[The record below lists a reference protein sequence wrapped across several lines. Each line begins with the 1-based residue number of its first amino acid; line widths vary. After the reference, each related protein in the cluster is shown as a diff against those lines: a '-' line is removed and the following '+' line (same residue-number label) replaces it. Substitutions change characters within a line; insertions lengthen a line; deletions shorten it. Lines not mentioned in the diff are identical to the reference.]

1 MRRSY
6 LFAIAFLWSL
16 MIHAVTVEIDGIAYY
31 INLKTGLTEVISNSA
46 HPYSG
51 DIVIA
56 ETIVYEGAQYTV
68 TGIGEKAFFQKN
80 ITSVAFPNSINSIG
94 AAAFMYCQ
102 ALDSIE
108 IPKHVTIIPTDVFA
122 SCQNLKHVILPEGLT
137 EIGNSAFNSC
147 YGLDSIIIPNT
158 VQTIQDWAFAG
169 CEHLSY
175 VKIPQQLKTVG
186 QGAFGSCPSLAYVDI
201 PDLSSWA
208 MINFNNYTANPLYYA
223 KKLIVN
229 GEEITDLVIPDDVT
243 YIGGNA
249 FRCCM
254 NLTSV
259 TIGDH
264 VRSIGL
270 GAFMECSNITSIIIG
285 EDVTSIDRLVFYR
298 CTKVTSVTSYPRK
311 VPTTASDAFDATLL
325 ENATLYVAESAF
337 DNYYRSDPW
346 KNFKEMIALEFPK
359 HTLSYYLNDALY
371 KSYTLEEG
379 EYITPE
385 PAPEKEGYEFSGWSE
400 IPERMPKHDVTVTGS
415 LTLMSQTFTQNGI
428 HYQLWVKPQTADVTG
443 ITIEDISDFSGQIDI
458 PSTLTVEGKTFDIIS
473 IGDQSFF
480 MCERLNAISIPA
492 SVTNIGEKAF
502 EGCMLQNVFVR
513 NTYTHIND
521 NSFSQATYNHAML
534 YIPMDEWMEAV
545 YHGDFWRFI
554 NIRETAT
561 NTSNLSD
568 MQAYTLMD
576 RNTFGYMVYDAV
588 NDRTVMTDAHYNV
601 DESSLNNCW
610 QILKKDGNDYLYNI
624 GARKFAMFN
633 PDGQMVLTERPVAI
647 NLENG
652 EDGVIIGN
660 NIQTQWVFVLNNK
673 VQAEDVIIDSVPM
686 IEYVSD
692 ATNQYYRMNGMTT
705 TKSHKGLVIIKSKK
719 RKTRKIVPSF

>member
-1 MRRSY
+1 MRRFY
-6 LFAIAFLWSL
+6 FLAIAFLWSL

-31 INLKTGLTEVISNSA
+31 INLKTGLTEVTSNA
-46 HPYSG
+46 THPYSG

-56 ETIVYEGAQYTV
+56 ETIAYEGTQYTV

-80 ITSVAFPNSINSIG
+80 ITSVTFPNSITSIG
-94 AAAFMYCQ
+94 SAAFMYCQ
-102 ALDSIE
+102 VLDSIE
-108 IPKHVTIIPTDVFA
+108 IPERVTIIPTDVFA
-122 SCQNLKHVILPEGLT
+122 SCQNLRHVKLPEGLT

-147 YGLDSIIIPNT
+147 YGLDSIFIPNT
-158 VQTIQDWAFAG
+158 VEVIQDWAFAG
-169 CEHLSY
+169 CKNLSY

-223 KKLIVN
+223 KRLIVN

-259 TIGDH
+259 TIGNH

-325 ENATLYVAESAF
+325 ENANLYVAGSAF

-346 KNFKEMIALEFPK
+346 KNFKEIVALEFPK
-359 HTLSYYLNDALY
+359 HNLSYYLNDVLY

-385 PAPEKEGYEFSGWSE
+385 PAPEKDGYTFSGWSE
-400 IPERMPKHDVTVTGS
+400 IPERMPKQDVTVTGS
-415 LTLMSQTFTQNGI
+415 LTLTSQTFTQNGI

-443 ITIEDISDFSGQIDI
+443 VTLEDISGFSGQIDI
-458 PSTLTVEGKTFDIIS
+458 PSTLTVNGKTFDVTSIS
-473 IGDQSFF
+473 DLSFH
-480 MCERLNAISIPA
+480 MCESLNSVSIPA
-492 SVTNIGEKAF
+492 SVTAIGKQAF
-502 EGCMLQNVFVR
+502 EGCMLQNVFVG
-513 NTYTHIND
+513 NAYTQILD

-534 YIPMDEWMEAV
+534 YIPKDKWMEAV

-554 NIRETAT
+554 NIRETVT
-561 NTSNLSD
+561 NTSNLSNT
-568 MQAYTLMD
+568 QAYTMMD

-588 NDRTVMTDAHYNV
+588 NDRTAMTDAYYNV
-601 DESSLNNCW
+601 DENTLNNCW

-624 GARKFAMFN
+624 GARKYVTFN
-633 PDGQMVLTERPVAI
+633 PDGQMILTERPVAI

-660 NIQTQWVFVLNNK
+660 NAQTRWAFVLNNK
-673 VQAEDVIIDSVPM
+673 VQAEDVITDSVPT
-686 IEYVSD
+686 IGFESD
-692 ATNQYYRMNGMTT
+692 SANQYYLLNGMTT
-705 TKSHKGLVIIKSKK
+705 TKSNKGLVIIKAKDRK
-719 RKTRKIVPSF
+719 ARKTVK

>member
-1 MRRSY
+1 MRRFY

-31 INLKTGLTEVISNSA
+31 INLKTGLTEVTSNPT

-51 DIVIA
+51 DIVIP
-56 ETIVYEGAQYTV
+56 EKIVYEETEYTV
-68 TGIGEKAFFQKN
+68 TGIGEKAFFQKD
-80 ITSVAFPNSINSIG
+80 ITSVTFPKSITSIG
-94 AAAFMYCQ
+94 ASAFMYCQ

-108 IPKHVTIIPTDVFA
+108 IPERVTIIPTNVFA
-122 SCQNLKHVILPEGLT
+122 SCQNLRHVKLPEGIT
-137 EIGNSAFNSC
+137 SIGNSAFNSC
-147 YGLDSIIIPNT
+147 YGLDSLILPNT
-158 VQTIQDWAFAG
+158 VETIEDWAFAG

-208 MINFNNYTANPLYYA
+208 MITFNNYTANPLYYA

-285 EDVTSIDRLVFYR
+285 EDVTSIARLVFYR
-298 CTKVTSVTSYPRK
+298 CTKVNSVTSYARK

-325 ENATLYVAESAF
+325 ENATLYVAGSAF

-346 KNFKEMIALEFPK
+346 KNFKEIIALEFPK
-359 HTLSYYLNDALY
+359 HNLSYYLNDVLY

-385 PAPEKEGYEFSGWSE
+385 PAPEKEGYAFSGWSE
-400 IPERMPKHDVTVTGS
+400 IPERMPKHDVTITGS
-415 LTLMSQTFTQNGI
+415 LTLMSQTFSQDGI
-428 HYQLWVKPQTADVTG
+428 HYQLWIKPQTAEVTG
-443 ITIEDISDFSGQIDI
+443 ITIEDVSDFSGQIDI
-458 PSTLTVEGKTFDIIS
+458 PSTLTVDEKTFDVTS
-473 IGDQSFF
+473 IGDLSFH

-492 SVTNIGEKAF
+492 SVTSIGEKAF
-502 EGCMLQNVFVR
+502 EGCMLQNVFVE
-513 NTYTHIND
+513 NAYTQILD

-534 YIPMDEWMEAV
+534 YIPKDKWMEAV

-554 NIRETAT
+554 NIRETVT

-568 MQAYTLMD
+568 MQAYTMMD
-576 RNTFGYMVYDAV
+576 RNTFGYMVYDAA
-588 NDRTVMTDAHYNV
+588 NDRTAMMDAYYNV
-601 DESSLNNCW
+601 DENALNNCW

-624 GARKFAMFN
+624 GAGKYATFN
-633 PDGQMVLTERPVAI
+633 PDGQIELTEHPTNI

-652 EDGVIIGN
+652 EEGVIIGN
-660 NIQTQWVFVLNNK
+660 NPQKQWAFVLNNK
-673 VQAEDVIIDSVPM
+673 VQAKDVVIDSVPT
-686 IEYVSD
+686 IDYVSD
-692 ATNQYYRMNGMTT
+692 TDNQYYLINGMTA
-705 TKSHKGLVIIKSKK
+705 TKDHKGLVIIKSTDGKV
-719 RKTRKIVPSF
+719 RKSVR

>member
-1 MRRSY
+1 MKRIYS
-6 LFAIAFLWSL
+6 LTVIFFISL
-16 MIHAVTVEIDGIAYY
+16 MVRAINVEIDGIAYY
-31 INLKTGLTEVISNSA
+31 INLKSGLTEVTSNA
-46 HPYSG
+46 THPYSG

-56 ETIVYEGAQYTV
+56 EKIVYEETEYTV

-80 ITSVAFPNSINSIG
+80 ITSVTFPKSITSIG

-102 ALDSIE
+102 TLNSIE
-108 IPKHVTIIPTDVFA
+108 IPEHVTIIPTDAFA
-122 SCQNLKHVILPEGLT
+122 SCQNLKHVRLPEGIT
-137 EIGNSAFNSC
+137 SIGNSAFNSC

-158 VQTIQDWAFAG
+158 VQTIEDWAFAG

-175 VKIPQQLKTVG
+175 VKIPRQLKTVG

-208 MINFNNYTANPLYYA
+208 MITFNNYTANPLYYA

-259 TIGDH
+259 TIGNH

-298 CTKVTSVTSYPRK
+298 CTKVTSVTSYARK

-325 ENATLYVAESAF
+325 ENANLYVAGSAF

-346 KNFKEMIALEFPK
+346 KKFKEIIALDFPK
-359 HTLSYYLNDALY
+359 HNLSYYINDVLY

-385 PAPEKEGYEFSGWSE
+385 PAPEKEGYTFSGWSE

-415 LTLMSQTFTQNGI
+415 FTLTSEQLALDGI
-428 HYQLWVKPQTADVTG
+428 QYTLWVKEKTAEIVGFDVTDG
-443 ITIEDISDFSGQIDI
+443 FMGQVSI
-458 PSTLTVEGKTFDIIS
+458 PSTVTKDGTSFDVTR
-473 IGDQSFF
+473 IGDSAFSK
-480 MCERLNAISIPA
+480 CENLT
-492 SVTNIGEKAF
+492 SVTLPESILFIGESAF
-502 EGCMLQNVFVR
+502 SGCMLENIFVK
-513 NTYTHIND
+513 NTATHLNER
-521 NSFSQATYNHAML
+521 SFSPASYNHTML
-534 YIPMDEWMEAV
+534 YIPKDSWSDAV

-554 NIRETAT
+554 NIRETV
-561 NTSNLSD
+561 TSSVDLSSK
-568 MQAYTLMD
+568 QAYTLM
-576 RNTFGYMVYDAV
+576 RANTFNYIVYDAV
-588 NDRTVMTDAHYNV
+588 NDTTAIRDTYYQV
-601 DESSLNNCW
+601 DENSENNCW
-610 QILKKDGNDYLYNI
+610 QIIEEDGKNYLYNI
-624 GARKFAMFN
+624 GAKKYALLN
-633 PDGQMVLTERPVAI
+633 ADGLLKLTSAPVAI
-647 NLENG
+647 TIENG
-652 EDGVIIGN
+652 KNGIALGDDN
-660 NIQTQWVFVLNNK
+660 QNQWIFVLNDKISVADINLGIES
-673 VQAEDVIIDSVPM
+673 VTNGSSCAID
-686 IEYVSD
+686 
-692 ATNQYYRMNGMTT
+692 QYYSINGVKNKNPRTGLNIVR
-705 TKSHKGLVIIKSKK
+705 TKNG
-719 RKTRKIVPSF
+719 KTRKVISKGY